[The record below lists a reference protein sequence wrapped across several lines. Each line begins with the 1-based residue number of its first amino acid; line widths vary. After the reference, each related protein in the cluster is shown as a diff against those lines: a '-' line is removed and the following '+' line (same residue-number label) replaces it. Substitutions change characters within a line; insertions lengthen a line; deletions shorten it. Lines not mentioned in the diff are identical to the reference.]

1 VPSAEYRVLSKE
13 EVECH
18 SVLSTRYSVLKTQ
31 HSCFRDTLLFCMDIL
46 DSIVKRAAAAPARV
60 VFPEGED
67 TRVLEAAIKA
77 TEKGI
82 CKAFVLG
89 RTKEIQNLA
98 IKKNLALESIQVIDP
113 SQSSWKKEFADLY
126 YSLRKAK
133 GMQYE
138 EAQQLS
144 EKVMNFGA
152 LMVKKK
158 LCDGMVAGATHPT
171 ADTLRSAI
179 QIVGTKAGSSL
190 VCSFFLMSLK
200 QQEFGHSGNMIYAD
214 CGVVP
219 YPSSAEL
226 AEIAALSAESARLFL
241 ETEPRVALLSFST
254 KGSATHSAVEK
265 VQKALLILKAKAPD
279 LAVDGELQADAALIP
294 AIGASKA
301 PTSNVAGRAN
311 VLIFPNL
318 DAGNIAY
325 KLTERLAGATAIG
338 PILQGLALPVN
349 DLSRG
354 CSVSDIFYVTAIT
367 VIQAAAVAR

>member
-1 VPSAEYRVLSKE
+1 
-13 EVECH
+13 
-18 SVLSTRYSVLKTQ
+18 
-31 HSCFRDTLLFCMDIL
+31 MNIL
-46 DSIVKRAAAAPARV
+46 DSIVQRAAAKPARI

-67 TRVLEAAIKA
+67 PRILEAATQA
-77 TEKGI
+77 ADARI
-82 CKAFVLG
+82 CQPFVLG
-89 RTKEIQNLA
+89 RIKEIQKYA
-98 IKKNLALESIQVIDP
+98 IKRNLPLENIQIIDP
-113 SQSSWKKEFADLY
+113 SQSQTRKEFADLY

-133 GMQYE
+133 GVQYE

-144 EKVMNFGA
+144 EKPMNFGA
-152 LMVKKK
+152 LMVKKRI
-158 LCDGMVAGATHPT
+158 CDGMVAGAIHAT

-179 QIVGTKAGSSL
+179 QVIGPRPGVSL

-219 YPSSAEL
+219 YPTSAEL
-226 AEIAALSAESARLFL
+226 AEIAMLSAENARLFL

-254 KGSATHSAVEK
+254 KGSATHAAVEK
-265 VQKALLILKAKAPD
+265 VQKALLILKAKAPEL
-279 LAVDGELQADAALIP
+279 LADGELQADAALIP
-294 AIGASKA
+294 GIGASKA

-318 DAGNIAY
+318 DAGNIGY

-354 CSVSDIFYVTAIT
+354 CSVRDIFYVTAIT
-367 VIQAAAVAR
+367 VIQAAAIAG

>member
-1 VPSAEYRVLSKE
+1 
-13 EVECH
+13 
-18 SVLSTRYSVLKTQ
+18 
-31 HSCFRDTLLFCMDIL
+31 MNIL
-46 DSIVKRAAAAPARV
+46 DSIVKRAAAAPGRI

-67 TRVLEAAIKA
+67 PRVLEAAIQA
-77 TEKGI
+77 NSAGI

-89 RTKEIQNLA
+89 REKEIQGQA
-98 IKKNLALESIQVIDP
+98 IQKNLALEGIQIIDP
-113 SQSSWKKEFADLY
+113 AQSAWRKEFADLY
-126 YSLRKAK
+126 YGLRKAK
-133 GMQYE
+133 GVQFE

-144 EKVMNFGA
+144 EKPLNFGA
-152 LMVKKK
+152 LMVKKRI
-158 LCDGMVAGATHPT
+158 CDGMVAGATHTT

-179 QIVGTKAGSSL
+179 QIIGPKPGVSL

-200 QQEFGHSGNMIYAD
+200 QQEFGQSGNMIYAD

-219 YPSSAEL
+219 YPSPAEL
-226 AEIAALSAESARLFL
+226 AEIAMLSAESARLFL

-254 KGSATHSAVEK
+254 KGSATHPEVEK
-265 VQKALLILKAKAPD
+265 IQKALLIVKAKAPE
-279 LAVDGELQADAALIP
+279 LIVDGELQADAALIP
-294 AIGASKA
+294 EIGASKA
-301 PTSNVAGRAN
+301 PTSSVAGRAN

-354 CSVSDIFYVTAIT
+354 CSARDVFYVTAIT
-367 VIQAAAVAR
+367 VIQAAAIAR